1 MSVVTWTPRKSRLS
15 KMVDAPGGVSVG
27 AALARAREHL
37 AALEPRSLE
46 MVSAHVAALKALVPP
61 ATEIEIA
68 YRLEAAYQAASGVID
83 AAGPFER
90 HDLCAAATSLCDV
103 IDAAPPDTMI
113 DWRIIQVHAR
123 ALELMLVLPTEAVTE
138 REKVLD
144 GLADMRARKIH
155 STG

>member
-15 KMVDAPGGVSVG
+15 QLVDSPGGISVG

-46 MVSAHVAALKALVPP
+46 VVGAHVASLRALEPP

-68 YRLEAAYQAASGVID
+68 SRLEAAYQAASGVID

-103 IDAAPPDTMI
+103 IDATPPDTMI

-123 ALELMLVLPTEAVTE
+123 ALELMLALPTEAVVE

-144 GLADMRARKIH
+144 GLADVRALKVH
-155 STG
+155 SGD